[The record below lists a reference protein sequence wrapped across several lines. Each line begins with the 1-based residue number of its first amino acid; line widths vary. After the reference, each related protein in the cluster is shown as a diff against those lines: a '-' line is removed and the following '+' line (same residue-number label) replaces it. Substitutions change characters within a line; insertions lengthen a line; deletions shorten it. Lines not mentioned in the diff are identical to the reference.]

1 MTRVSCLGARK
12 NTQTT
17 TATEKR
23 PVDKRIMFKLVL
35 IRENDTRMSFIQ
47 NFSRD
52 IDVIKYSENRDFV
65 LVTEQQTALNN
76 SYVKFN

>member
-1 MTRVSCLGARK
+1 
-12 NTQTT
+12 
-17 TATEKR
+17 
-23 PVDKRIMFKLVL
+23 MFKLVL

-65 LVTEQQTALNN
+65 LVTEQQTAFNN
-76 SYVKFN
+76 SYIKFN